1 EVSGFAK
8 MIAYLITIL
17 TLVGIVAILGLALN
31 LQWGL
36 CGMVNFGMAG
46 VFALGAYTAALLAL
60 AGARSL
66 AAPLAAA
73 LGCAAACAVVA
84 VVSLRLSREY
94 LPILTLG
101 LVAVI
106 PLVRRR

>member
-1 EVSGFAK
+1 

-46 VFALGAYTAALLAL
+46 FFALGAYTAALLAL
-60 AGARSL
+60 AGAGTL
-66 AAPLAAA
+66 AATLAAA
-73 LGCAAACAVVA
+73 VVCAAACGVVA
-84 VVSLRLSREY
+84 GISLRLSEGN
-94 LPILTLG
+94 LALLALG
-101 LVAVI
+101 FGGG
-106 PLVRRR
+106 VRPFVFEQEW